1 MKRKKLPLSLLMI
14 RGSIGK
20 QFCIKHYR
28 WGVIKTKF
36 PDMSNIVAS
45 DEQRQCRNLFKEAVA
60 YAKTVIADP
69 VLKKEWQKKIR
80 RRNGV
85 YNKAIKAYMLSKQA
99 DIQKARKDR
108 VFRVVFKNLE
118 ATPTQ
123 KIHHPAWFIYT
134 KNANH
139 ERLCRTVNQP
149 AFIRAEYG

>member
-45 DEQRQCRNLFKEAVA
+45 AEQCQCRNLFKEAVA

-69 VLKKEWQKKIR
+69 VLKREWQKKIR

-99 DIQKARKDR
+99 DILKARKDR
-108 VFRVVFKNLE
+108 AFRVAFKNKE
-118 ATPTQ
+118 ANPSY
-123 KIHHPAWFIYT
+123 KFKHPAWTLFT
-134 KNANH
+134 KTANN
-139 ERLCRTVNQP
+139 EWLSRTINDVE
-149 AFIRAEYG
+149 IVRAEYG